1 MSGTFQDR
9 VQIEDALKH
18 VFQSEYDRLT
28 PGADSLAGALRLSR
42 ERARALVG
50 RLVEAGLVTEEGGAL
65 RLSAAGRD
73 YALHILRAHRLY
85 ETFLAR
91 ETGLGA
97 SEWHRQAEISEH
109 QLSPANVDALAERL
123 GHPRFDPHGDPI
135 PTRLGDLPPARGRSL
150 GEWPAGV
157 EGRIVHVEDEP
168 PAVFAAIEQLGL
180 APGMRVVV
188 DGVGPE
194 GLVVRCEGRT
204 LMIPRGTASNI
215 SVGELET
222 APMAE
227 APTRRLADLKTGE
240 ASEVVGLS
248 PAIRGRERN
257 RLLDLGFVPGSPV
270 ELDFAS
276 PLASPA
282 AYRVRG
288 SLIALRR
295 EQAEQVYI
303 RPGGGEEVGET
314 AERGGAR

>member
-1 MSGTFQDR
+1 MKTGGYQDR

-18 VFQSEYDRLT
+18 VFQCEYDGLT

-42 ERARALVG
+42 ERARALAT
-50 RLVEAGLVTEEGGAL
+50 RLVEAGLAAAEGGAL
-65 RLSAAGRD
+65 RLTAPGRE

-91 ETGLGA
+91 ETGLSSG
-97 SEWHRQAEISEH
+97 EWHRQAEISEH
-109 QLSPANVDALAERL
+109 RLSPEHVDALAQRL
-123 GHPRFDPHGDPI
+123 GHPRYDPHGDPI
-135 PTRLGDLPPARGRSL
+135 PTRLGDLPPARGRPL

-157 EGRIVHVEDEP
+157 EARIVHLEDEP
-168 PAVFAAIEQLGL
+168 PAMYAVLVQLGL
-180 APGMRVVV
+180 TPGIRVVV

-194 GLVVRCEGRT
+194 GLAVRCEGRSLT
-204 LMIPRGTASNI
+204 VPRDAAAN
-215 SVGELET
+215 VAVVELET

-227 APTRRLADLKTGE
+227 EPTRRLADLREGE

-270 ELDFAS
+270 AFGFAS

-303 RPGGGEEVGET
+303 RPAVEVEATGGG
-314 AERGGAR
+314 R